1 MVNRVSIYMITGG
14 EIRFIQDLLEELLA
28 LADTSEYYAK
38 EVSDAI
44 ELLEKLKQYDTAKV
58 VEYFKSLEEEENE
71 RSDD

>member
-1 MVNRVSIYMITGG
+1 MITGG